1 MDDQLLQYYERELTY
16 IRAMAAEFARTYP
29 KIAGRLLIE
38 PDRCEDPHTERL
50 IEAFAFISGRIHK
63 KIDDDFPQITES
75 LFNILYPHYINPIP
89 SMSIV
94 KFEPVRQNVPPNG
107 YRIDSRAKLYSK
119 PVRGAPCQ
127 FITTQPVMLWPI
139 EVVSAGLRDPLDITS
154 GAPQAILIELTT
166 FNKLKFSQLG
176 WETLRFFLNGPSQ
189 HVFHLYELLLN
200 NVSEIIYESVDSQ
213 GKSQTVT
220 IGPDT
225 IKPVGFDPDERM
237 LPYSQR
243 SFPGYSLLF
252 EYFCFPE
259 KFLFFDLGG
268 LKKIMQIAPTDTLRI
283 WINLKRS
290 AKSNL
295 VVDKDTFMLNAAP
308 AVNLFKRIAEP
319 IRVEQRKTEYQVVA
333 DVRRPHATEVFSVDR
348 VRSTSMG
355 SSGKEIEYKPFYS
368 IRHHLEDEDTREH
381 LAFWHL
387 QRQASSISEIGG
399 TEVFL
404 AFTGPDF
411 KPLDPGVEIL
421 TVHTTCTNRDL
432 PTRLPFGDPT
442 GDFDLEVEA
451 PVAHINCLIKPTPTR
466 RPFLGGELQWRL
478 ISHLSLN
485 YMSLVQGGET
495 ALKEILKLYDFDN
508 SPTTRQQIDGI
519 VALSSQH
526 VTKRIGQ
533 SFSRGVQVTVEFD
546 EEKFVGTGLFLFAS
560 ILERFLAQYVSVNSF
575 SQMVV
580 KTIQQKEIVKKWTP
594 RSGNQALL

>member
-29 KIAGRLLIE
+29 KIAGRLLLE

-63 KIDDDFPQITES
+63 KINDDFPQITES
-75 LFNILYPHYINPIP
+75 LFSILYPHYINPIP

-94 KFEPVRQNVPPNG
+94 KFEPVQQNVPESGHQIENH
-107 YRIDSRAKLYSK
+107 AKLYSK

-127 FITTQPVMLWPI
+127 FITTQPVMLWPVA
-139 EVVSAGLRDPLDITS
+139 VVSAGLRDPLDITS
-154 GAPQAILIELTT
+154 GAPQAIFIELKP
-166 FNKLKFSQLG
+166 FNKLKFSQLK

-189 HVFHLYELLLN
+189 HVFHLYELLMN

-213 GKSQTVT
+213 GKSRTVAF
-220 IGPDT
+220 GPDH
-225 IKPVGFDPDERM
+225 IKAVGFEPDERM
-237 LPYSQR
+237 LPYSRR
-243 SFPGYSLLF
+243 SFPGYNLLF

-259 KFLFFDLGG
+259 KFLFFDLCG
-268 LKKIMQIAPTDTLRI
+268 LKTVAQIAPADTFRV

-290 AKSNL
+290 AKPNL
-295 VVDKDTFMLNAAP
+295 VVDDETFVLNAAP

-333 DVRRPHATEVFSVDR
+333 DVRRPHATEVFSVDQ
-348 VRSTSMG
+348 VKSTAMG
-355 SSGKEIEYKPFYS
+355 DPGKEIEYKPFYS
-368 IRHHLEDEDTREH
+368 IRHHLDVKDARQQH
-381 LAFWHL
+381 AFWHL
-387 QRQASSISEIGG
+387 QRQASTHSEIGG
-399 TEVFL
+399 TEIFL
-404 AFTGPDF
+404 AFTGSDF

-421 TVHTTCTNRDL
+421 TIHTTCTNRDL
-432 PTRLPFGDPT
+432 PARLSFGDPT
-442 GDFDLEVEA
+442 GDFDLEIEA
-451 PVAHINCLIKPTPTR
+451 PVARINSLIKPTPTR

-485 YMSLVQGGET
+485 YMSLVQDGET

-519 VALSSQH
+519 VSLSSQH

-533 SFSRGVQVTVEFD
+533 SFSRGVQITVEFD
-546 EEKFVGTGLFLFAS
+546 EEKFVGTGLFLFAN

-575 SQMVV
+575 SQMVAR
-580 KTIQQKEIVKKWTP
+580 TIQQKEIVKKWMP
-594 RSGNQALL
+594 RSGHQVLL

>member
-29 KIAGRLLIE
+29 KIAGRLLLE

-94 KFEPVRQNVPPNG
+94 KFEPIRQNVPEGG
-107 YRIDSRAKLYSK
+107 YQIENRAKLYSK

-127 FITTQPVMLWPI
+127 FITTQPVMMWPV
-139 EVVSAGLRDPLDITS
+139 EVVSAGLRDPLEITS
-154 GAPQAILIELTT
+154 GAPQAIFIELKP
-166 FNKLKFSQLG
+166 FNKLKFSQLR

-189 HVFHLYELLLN
+189 HVFHLYELLMN
-200 NVSEIIYESVDSQ
+200 NVSEIIYEAVDSK
-213 GKSQTVT
+213 GRSRTVAL
-220 IGPDT
+220 GPDN
-225 IKPVGFDPDERM
+225 IKPVGFEPDERM
-237 LPYSQR
+237 LPYSRR

-259 KFLFFDLGG
+259 KFLFFDLCG
-268 LKKIMQIAPTDTLRI
+268 LKQVAQISAADTFRV

-295 VVDKDTFMLNAAP
+295 VIDADTFMLNAAP

-333 DVRRPHATEVFSVDR
+333 DVRRPQATEVFSVDQ
-348 VRSTSMG
+348 VKSTSMG
-355 SSGKEIEYKPFYS
+355 APGKEIEYKPFYS
-368 IRHHLEDEDTREH
+368 IRHHLDDKEAQH
-381 LAFWHL
+381 HNAFWHL
-387 QRQASSISEIGG
+387 QRQASTNSEIGG
-399 TEVFL
+399 TDVFL
-404 AFTGPDF
+404 AFTGPDYI
-411 KPLDPGVEIL
+411 PLDPGVEIL
-421 TVHTTCTNRDL
+421 TVHITCTNRDL
-432 PTRLPFGDPT
+432 PARLSFGDPA

-451 PVAHINCLIKPTPTR
+451 PVARINSLIKPTPTR

-485 YMSLVQGGET
+485 YMSLVQDGES

-519 VALSSQH
+519 ASLSSQH

-580 KTIQQKEIVKKWTP
+580 KTLQQKEIVKKWMP
-594 RSGNQALL
+594 RAGNQVLL

>member
-1 MDDQLLQYYERELTY
+1 MDDRLLQYYERELTY

-29 KIAGRLLIE
+29 KIAGRLQLE

-89 SMSIV
+89 SMTIV
-94 KFEPVRQNVPPNG
+94 KFEPVKQNVSESG
-107 YRIDSRAKLYSK
+107 YRIDSRTKLYSK
-119 PVRGAPCQ
+119 PVQGAPCQ

-139 EVVSAGLRDPLDITS
+139 EVVSAGLRDPLDVTS
-154 GAPQAILIELTT
+154 GAPQAVFIELQT
-166 FNKLKFSQLG
+166 FNNIKFSKLG
-176 WETLRFFLNGPSQ
+176 WETLRFFLSGPSQ

-200 NVSEIIYESVDSQ
+200 NVAEVIYEAVDSG
-213 GKSQTVT
+213 GKSRVVAT
-220 IGPDT
+220 GPDS
-225 IKPVGFDPDERM
+225 IKPVGFEPDERM
-237 LPYSQR
+237 LPYPQR

-252 EYFCFPE
+252 EYFCFAD
-259 KFLFFDLGG
+259 KFLFFDLTG
-268 LKKIMQIAPTDTLRI
+268 LNKVRPIASGDTLRI

-290 AKSNL
+290 AKSNI
-295 VVDKDTFMLNAAP
+295 VVDKDTFVLNASP
-308 AVNLFKRIAEP
+308 AVNLFKRVAEP

-333 DVRRPHATEVFSVDR
+333 DVRRPHATEVFSVDQ
-348 VRSTSMG
+348 VKATSIG
-355 SSGKEIEYKPFYS
+355 SPGKEIEYKPFYS
-368 IRHHLEDEDTREH
+368 IRHHMAKEDTREEV
-381 LAFWHL
+381 AFWHL
-387 QRQASSISEIGG
+387 QRRASPSSDFGG

-404 AFTGPDF
+404 AFTGLDF
-411 KPLDPGVEIL
+411 QPLDPGVEIL
-421 TVHTTCTNRDL
+421 TIHTTCTNRDL
-432 PTRLPFGDPT
+432 PARLPFGDPA

-451 PVAHINCLIKPTPTR
+451 PVAKISCLNKPTPTR

-508 SPTTRQQIDGI
+508 SPSTRQQIDGI
-519 VALSSQH
+519 VALNSEH

-533 SFSRGVQVTVEFD
+533 TFSRGVQVTVEFD
-546 EEKFVGTGLFLFAS
+546 EDKFVGTGLYLFAS

-575 SQMVV
+575 SQMVA
-580 KTIQQKEIVKKWTP
+580 KTLQQKEILKKWTP

>member
-1 MDDQLLQYYERELTY
+1 
-16 IRAMAAEFARTYP
+16 
-29 KIAGRLLIE
+29 
-38 PDRCEDPHTERL
+38 
-50 IEAFAFISGRIHK
+50 
-63 KIDDDFPQITES
+63 
-75 LFNILYPHYINPIP
+75 
-89 SMSIV
+89 
-94 KFEPVRQNVPPNG
+94 VPENG
-107 YRIDSRAKLYSK
+107 YRIASRTKLYSK

-154 GAPQAILIELTT
+154 GATQAIFIELKT
-166 FNKLKFSQLG
+166 FNNLKFSQLG
-176 WETLRFFLNGPSQ
+176 WQTLRFFLNGPSQ

-200 NVSEIIYESVDSQ
+200 NVAEIIYESVDSQ
-213 GKSQTVT
+213 GKSRAVT
-220 IGPDT
+220 IGPDH
-225 IKPVGFDPDERM
+225 IKPVGFDPNERM
-237 LPYSQR
+237 LPYPQR

-252 EYFCFPE
+252 EYFCFAE
-259 KFLFFDLGG
+259 KFLFFDLCG
-268 LKKIMQIAPTDTLRI
+268 LKKVLQIAPTDTLRI
-283 WINLKRS
+283 WLNLKRS
-290 AKSNL
+290 AKTNL
-295 VVDKDTFMLNAAP
+295 VVDKDTFLLNASP

-333 DVRRPHATEVFSVDR
+333 DVRRPHATEVFSVDQ
-348 VRSTSMG
+348 VKATSMG
-355 SSGKEIEYKPFYS
+355 SPGKEIEYKPFYS
-368 IRHHLEDEDTREH
+368 IRHHLEKEDTREH

-387 QRQASSISEIGG
+387 QRQASHSSEVGG

-421 TVHTTCTNRDL
+421 TVHTTCSNRDL
-432 PTRLPFGDPT
+432 PARLPFGDPA

-478 ISHLSLN
+478 VSHLSLN

-508 SPTTRQQIDGI
+508 SPSTRQQIDGI
-519 VALSSQH
+519 VSLSSQH

-533 SFSRGVQVTVEFD
+533 TFGRGVQVTVEFD
-546 EEKFVGTGLFLFAS
+546 EDKFVGAGLYLFAS

-575 SQMVV
+575 SQMVA
-580 KTIQQKEIVKKWTP
+580 KTIQQKEIMKKWTP

>member
-16 IRAMAAEFARTYP
+16 IRKMAADFARTYP
-29 KIAGRLLIE
+29 KIAGRLLLE

-89 SMSIV
+89 SMTIV
-94 KFEPVRQNVPPNG
+94 KFEPIRQNVPPSG
-107 YRIDSRAKLYSK
+107 YRIDSRTKLYSK

-166 FNKLKFSQLG
+166 FNNLKFSQLG

-200 NVSEIIYESVDSQ
+200 NVSEIIYESVDSR
-213 GKSQTVT
+213 GKSRTVT
-220 IGPDT
+220 SGPDN
-225 IKPVGFDPDERM
+225 IKPVGFDPDDSM
-237 LPYSQR
+237 LPYPQR

-259 KFLFFDLGG
+259 KFLFFDLSG
-268 LKKIMQIAPTDTLRI
+268 LKKIMQIAPSDTLRI
-283 WINLKRS
+283 WIHLKRS

-295 VVDKDTFMLNAAP
+295 VVDKDTFMLNAVP

-319 IRVEQRKTEYQVVA
+319 IRVEQRKTEYQVAA
-333 DVRRPHATEVFSVDR
+333 DVRRPHATEVFSVDQ

-421 TVHTTCTNRDL
+421 TVHATCTNRDL
-432 PTRLPFGDPT
+432 PGRLPFGDPA

-478 ISHLSLN
+478 VSHLSLN

-508 SPTTRQQIDGI
+508 SPSTRQQIDGI
-519 VALSSQH
+519 VSLSSQH
-526 VTKRIGQ
+526 ITKRIGQ
-533 SFSRGVQVTVEFD
+533 TFGRGVQVTVEFD
-546 EEKFVGTGLFLFAS
+546 ENKFVGTGLFLFAS

-575 SQMVV
+575 SQMVA
-580 KTIQQKEIVKKWTP
+580 KTIQQKEMIKKWKP

>member
-16 IRAMAAEFARTYP
+16 IREMAADFARTYP
-29 KIAGRLLIE
+29 KIAGRLLLE

-63 KIDDDFPQITES
+63 KIDDDFPEITES

-94 KFEPVRQNVPPNG
+94 KFEPIRQNVPENG
-107 YRIDSRAKLYSK
+107 YRIDPRAKLYSK

-139 EVVSAGLRDPLDITS
+139 EVVSAGLRDPLDLTS
-154 GAPQAILIELTT
+154 GATQAIFIELKT
-166 FNKLKFSQLG
+166 FNNLKLAQLG

-200 NVSEIIYESVDSQ
+200 NVDRIIYESVDSQ
-213 GKSQTVT
+213 GKGRAVT
-220 IGPDT
+220 IGPDN
-225 IKPVGFDPDERM
+225 IKPVGFDPNERM
-237 LPYSQR
+237 LPYPQR
-243 SFPGYSLLF
+243 SFPGYNLLF

-259 KFLFFDLGG
+259 KFLFFDLCG
-268 LKKIMQIAPTDTLRI
+268 LKKVMQIAPADTLRI
-283 WINLKRS
+283 WIHLKRS
-290 AKSNL
+290 AKPNI
-295 VVDKDTFMLNAAP
+295 VVNEDTFLLNASP

-333 DVRRPHATEVFSVDR
+333 DIRRQQATEVFSVDQ
-348 VRSTSMG
+348 VKATSTTSP
-355 SSGKEIEYKPFYS
+355 GKEIEYKPFYS
-368 IRHHLEDEDTREH
+368 IRHHLEKEDTRER

-387 QRQASSISEIGG
+387 QRQASQSSEVGG

-404 AFTGPDF
+404 SFTGPDF

-432 PTRLPFGDPT
+432 PARLPFGDPA

-451 PVAHINCLIKPTPTR
+451 PVAQINCLIKPTPTR

-508 SPTTRQQIDGI
+508 SPSTRQQIEGI
-519 VALSSQH
+519 VSLSPEH

-546 EEKFVGTGLFLFAS
+546 EDKFVGAGLYLFAS

-575 SQMVV
+575 SQMVA
-580 KTIQQKEIVKKWTP
+580 KTIQQKEIMKKWTP
-594 RSGNQALL
+594 RSGNRALL